1 MDKPGHKIKPQ
12 FHTIRE
18 PHNYSA
24 NPSSHSVGHRPESS
38 QRALKGRLG
47 HLVNA
52 IASSQNLDQKTHS
65 CTDDQT
71 ETHTDEYLIKTR
83 SCSECDRLFCS
94 LTELQ
99 EQN

>member
-1 MDKPGHKIKPQ
+1 MDKAGHTVKSQ
-12 FHTIRE
+12 SHVRE
-18 PHNYSA
+18 PHTYSA
-24 NPSSHSVGHRPESS
+24 NPKFHSAGHRPEPN

-71 ETHTDEYLIKTR
+71 ETHTDEYLIKTH

-99 EQN
+99 EHN